1 MSCRTIIISIFVC
14 TSFDCWKDNEKRK
27 LRNGIRVRN
36 DFPWD
41 MQRAVRRQTDIRGHG
56 SVGTVSTGVLT
67 GSAFQ
72 LLGVVVAGVAWSPG
86 RVHLRTVPL
95 GIYIYIFN
103 VFRSNETFS
112 RYKKSLQ
119 NFHFRKIIVRNLNE
133 FVFFSLCR
141 GDFEK
146 YFYF

>member
-14 TSFDCWKDNEKRK
+14 TSCFDCWKDNEKRK

-95 GIYIYIFN
+95 GIYIYIYL
-103 VFRSNETFS
+103 TFFD
-112 RYKKSLQ
+112 RTKHFLDIKKSAKFSFQKNHCSKFERIRFL
-119 NFHFRKIIVRNLNE
+119 F
-133 FVFFSLCR
+133 FVSRRF
-141 GDFEK
+141 
-146 YFYF
+146 